1 VDERVQG
8 GERVYRGIPASP
20 GVCHGPVVVLG
31 DAARHVLRR
40 EVPPDAVG
48 VELARLQAALA
59 RTRRDLSEVQDQVA
73 RAVGQAEASIFDAHL
88 LVLEDEML
96 LGEVRR
102 RIESDRVNCEA
113 AYHEV
118 AEKFA
123 TALGGLEDDYLRERA
138 ADIRDVTGRVLDH
151 LMGRTTERELRDLAE
166 PAIILAP
173 NLSPSTTATL
183 DPRKVL
189 GLATDGGGTTSHTA
203 ILARKLGIPA
213 VVGLG
218 DITTRVRGGEHALV
232 DGHSGAVTINPTDQT
247 LFAYGQL
254 KQRRAALDERLAAL
268 RSQPAITLDGHRIA
282 LAANID
288 VPTDAVAAVSAG
300 AEGIGLFRSEFL
312 FLNRRDFPGEDEQFE
327 AYRAAAVT
335 VSPQA
340 AVVRTLDLGGD
351 KLPAGWA
358 RGGEQNPFLGWRAIR
373 VSLDL
378 PEVFQAQL
386 RAVLRASAFG
396 KVRLMYPMISGL
408 GELRQANML
417 LERCREDLRAA
428 DVPFDPAM
436 QVGMMIEV
444 PGAALVAEQ
453 LAREVD
459 FFSVGTNDL
468 TGYTLAVDRMNE
480 RVAPLFSP
488 MHPGVLRLVQAT
500 VEAARRHGR
509 WVGVCGEAAAD
520 PAMVPVLVGLGVDEL
535 SATPAAI
542 PAVKF
547 LLRRLRLGEA
557 VEASGRALVAE
568 SAEDAFRISRSLA
581 MQVAPEL
588 FQGA

>member
-1 VDERVQG
+1 VDERAQG

-20 GVCHGPVVVLG
+20 GVCHGRVVVLG

-40 EVPPDAVG
+40 EVPAEAVEG
-48 VELARLQAALA
+48 ELARLQAAIA
-59 RTRRDLSEVQDQVA
+59 HTRRDLLDVQEQVG
-73 RAVGQAEASIFDAHL
+73 RAVGQSEASIFDAHL

-102 RIESDRVNCEA
+102 RIEGDRINCES

-123 TALGGLEDDYLRERA
+123 AALGALEDDYLRERA

-151 LMGRTTERELRDLAE
+151 LMGRTTERDLRELAD
-166 PAIILAP
+166 PSVILAP
-173 NLSPSTTATL
+173 ELSPATTATL

-189 GLATDGGGTTSHTA
+189 GFATDGGGTTSHTA

-213 VVGLG
+213 IVGLG
-218 DITTRVRGGEHALV
+218 DITARVRGGEHALV
-232 DGHSGAVTINPTDQT
+232 DGHSGMVTVNPTDQT

-254 KQRRAALDERLAAL
+254 KQRRAAFDERLASL
-268 RSQPAITLDGHRIA
+268 RLQPAITLDGHRVA

-288 VPTDAVAAVSAG
+288 APSDAASVVASG

-327 AYRAAAVT
+327 AYRAAAIA
-335 VSPQA
+335 VSPHA
-340 AVVRTLDLGGD
+340 TVIRTLDLGGD

-358 RGGEQNPFLGWRAIR
+358 RTGEQNPFLGWRAIR
-373 VSLDL
+373 VSLAL

-386 RAVLRASAFG
+386 RAILRASAFG
-396 KVRLMYPMISGL
+396 KVLLMYPMISGVA
-408 GELRQANML
+408 EVREANML
-417 LERCREDLRAA
+417 LERCREDLRSAGVA
-428 DVPFDPAM
+428 FDPGM

-468 TGYTLAVDRMNE
+468 TGYSLALDRMNE
-480 RVAPLFSP
+480 KVASLFSP
-488 MHPGVLRLVQAT
+488 MHPGVLRLIHAT
-500 VEAARRHGR
+500 VQAARRHGR

-520 PAMVPVLVGLGVDEL
+520 PAMVPVLLGLGVDEL
-535 SATPAAI
+535 SATPAAV

-547 LLRRLRLGEA
+547 LLRRLRLAEA
-557 VEASGRALVAE
+557 ADAARRALE
-568 SAEDAFRISRSLA
+568 SEDAADALHVSRSLA
-581 MQVAPEL
+581 MQAAPEL
-588 FQGA
+588 FHGT